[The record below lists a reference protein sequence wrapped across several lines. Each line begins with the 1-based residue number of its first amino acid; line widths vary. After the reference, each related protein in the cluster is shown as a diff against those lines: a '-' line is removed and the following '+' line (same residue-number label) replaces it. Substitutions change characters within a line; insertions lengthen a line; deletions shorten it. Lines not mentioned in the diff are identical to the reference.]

1 MSRSEMP
8 TASRRPRMW
17 DAMFNLR
24 REEIGPVLIAAL
36 FFFCVMTALMVLRPA
51 RDALGLEHGIES
63 VRSLIVV
70 TAVATLAVNP
80 LFGWV
85 VSRLRRLQFIGATY
99 GFLVL
104 TLVGFWGLMRFAPS
118 AVSQASNQVFYIW
131 FNVFN
136 LFVTMVFWALLADRF
151 TSDQGKRFFALIA
164 VGGTLGAI
172 FGPWLT
178 SQLAEPLGT
187 SSLLLVASG
196 FLLLGILAAW
206 LLLWIAPDRVTD
218 TGGVAPS
225 LRADKA
231 ERIGGSAWAGIRSV
245 FRSPYLSGVAG
256 YVMLTAVM
264 VTFAYFTRLQMVAA
278 IADDLDTRA
287 VILGKID
294 MWTYVA
300 VLTLQLTLAGRII
313 KRFGLG
319 VTLAM
324 LPVTTAFGFIGLA
337 IYGSF
342 LGLVLLEAGT
352 RAVQRGITQPARE
365 ALFTVVDRED
375 KYKAKALIDT
385 FVYRSGD
392 VVGAQTEGALGRFG
406 LAMGGLVSVV
416 LPLALV
422 WGVLALWLGRAQFRR
437 AAQLPA
443 SVAPADSDGTHDGIV
458 LSVSHAATSP
468 RPTDTPRAVQAP
480 SEAETLISPEIAC
493 VQRGREGNP
502 SRARRYPGTLQPP
515 GTRLGAQAHGSPP

>member
-1 MSRSEMP
+1 MP
-8 TASRRPRMW
+8 TASRRPRLW
-17 DAMFNLR
+17 EAMFHLR
-24 REEIGPVLIAAL
+24 REETGPVLIAAL
-36 FFFCVMTALMVLRPA
+36 FFFFLLTALMLLRPA
-51 RDALGLEHGIES
+51 RDALGLAHGIES

-70 TAVATLAVNP
+70 TAVVTLAMNP

-85 VSRLRRLQFIGATY
+85 VSRLKRLQFIGATY

-104 TLVGFWGLMRFAPS
+104 ALVGFWGLMRFAPS
-118 AVSQASNQVFYIW
+118 AVSQASSQVFYIW

-178 SQLAEPLGT
+178 SQLAQPLGT
-187 SSLLLVASG
+187 PSLLLVAGG
-196 FLLLGILAAW
+196 FLLLGMLAAW
-206 LLLWIAPDRVTD
+206 LLLWIAPDRTTD
-218 TGGVAPS
+218 TDVATS
-225 LRADKA
+225 SRADES
-231 ERIGGSAWAGIRSV
+231 ERIGGSAWAGVLSV
-245 FRSPYLSGVAG
+245 FRSPYLIGVAG

-264 VTFAYFTRLQMVAA
+264 VTFVYFTRLQMVAA

-287 VILGKID
+287 AILGKID
-294 MWTYVA
+294 MWTHVA

-342 LGLVLLEAGT
+342 LGLMLLEVGT
-352 RAVQRGITQPARE
+352 RAVQRGIAQPARE
-365 ALFTVVDRED
+365 ALFTVVDRQD

-392 VVGAQTEGALGRFG
+392 VAGAQAEGALGRLG

-443 SVAPADSDGTHDGIV
+443 SAAPADSDGIHDGAV

-468 RPTDTPRAVQAP
+468 HPTDTPRTIQAQGG
-480 SEAETLISPEIAC
+480 AETLVSPEIAC
-493 VQRGREGNP
+493 VQREHQEHP
-502 SRARRYPGTLQPP
+502 SRTRRYSGTLQPP
-515 GTRLGAQAHGSPP
+515 GTRLGAQAHKSIP